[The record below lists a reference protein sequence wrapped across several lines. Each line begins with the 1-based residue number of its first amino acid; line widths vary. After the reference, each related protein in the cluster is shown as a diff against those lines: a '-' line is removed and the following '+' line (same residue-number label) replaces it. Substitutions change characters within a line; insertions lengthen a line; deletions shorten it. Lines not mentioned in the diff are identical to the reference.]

1 MLTCVL
7 IDDDID
13 DHEIFDYVLKEIN
26 PTIRCYFFSDGDEA
40 IYFLTNQQSAH
51 LDCIFIDMNMPR
63 MSGGACLK
71 QIKSLKFLNHVP
83 IAMYT
88 TSSDP
93 KDKMEAMRLGAQD
106 YIIKQSSLRDLKPRL
121 ERFINQFV
129 YQLG

>member
-1 MLTCVL
+1 
-7 IDDDID
+7 
-13 DHEIFDYVLKEIN
+13 
-26 PTIRCYFFSDGDEA
+26 
-40 IYFLTNQQSAH
+40 
-51 LDCIFIDMNMPR
+51 MNMPR